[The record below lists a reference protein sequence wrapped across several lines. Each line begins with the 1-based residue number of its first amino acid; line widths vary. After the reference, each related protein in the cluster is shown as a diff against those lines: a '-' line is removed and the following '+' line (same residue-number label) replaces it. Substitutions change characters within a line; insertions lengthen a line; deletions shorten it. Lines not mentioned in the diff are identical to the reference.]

1 MMKNEEPTKYFEL
14 IKPFRG
20 ITYSTHFRT
29 KMSDIICPPYDV
41 IDEKMQEELLKKS
54 ELNYVRV
61 VLSPFGHDRAKK
73 VLEDFIRRNILVQ
86 SEKEKLYVLTQ
97 SFYDG
102 QNNLRES
109 VGIIALV
116 SCEAKIFQ
124 HESTRPRVIEDRIEL
139 LEKTGCNT
147 CPIFLVSEGYNIRQW
162 YEKILKQGKLN
173 LLFSFKYNST
183 EYGLDVDCK
192 FFETDDFELIYDI
205 QDKEFIIADG
215 HHRFNAIKHVYQ
227 VKKNEKFFMA
237 FVADESSGFFILPIL
252 REIRRGEEKKINL
265 SGDIVVSKNHFHSSS
280 NKFDNPL
287 SFLSFQ
293 NSDFLFFFGDN
304 SSLAVNIRKIP
315 EKTHIE
321 ILHEYIVKNIPVEF
335 EHNMLKSIS
344 KLLRGEVGC
353 SIIPKP
359 LSMQE
364 IWSVVKKGKV
374 LPPKST
380 YFWPK
385 IPSGLVL
392 NRTNFAQV

>member
-1 MMKNEEPTKYFEL
+1 MSRELMESFEV

-20 ITYSTHFRT
+20 ITYSPHFRA

-61 VLSPFGHDRAKK
+61 VLSPFGHDHAKK
-73 VLEDFIRRNILVQ
+73 TLEDFIKRNILVQ

-102 QNNLRES
+102 KNFHEA

-116 SCEAKIFQ
+116 SYEAKIFQ

-147 CPIFLVSEGYNIRQW
+147 CPIFLVAGGYNIRKW
-162 YEKILKQGKLN
+162 YEKTLKQGSLN

-192 FFETDDFELIYDI
+192 FFETDDFELIYYL
-205 QDKEFIIADG
+205 QDREFIIADG

-227 VKKNEKFFMA
+227 GKKNEKFFMA
-237 FVADESSGFFILPIL
+237 FISDESSGFLILPIL
-252 REIRRGEEKKINL
+252 REIKRGEEKKINL
-265 SGDIVVSKNHFHSSS
+265 QEDIVISKNHLQTNS
-280 NKFDNPL
+280 NNFDNPL

-321 ILHEYIVKNIPVEF
+321 ILHEYIIKNIPVEF

-344 KLLRGEVGC
+344 KLLRGELGC

-364 IWSVVKKGKV
+364 IWSVVKRGKV

>member
-1 MMKNEEPTKYFEL
+1 MSRELMESFEV

-20 ITYSTHFRT
+20 ITYSPHFRA

-61 VLSPFGHDRAKK
+61 VLSPFGHDHAKK
-73 VLEDFIRRNILVQ
+73 TLEDFIKRNILVQ

-102 QNNLRES
+102 KNFHEA

-116 SCEAKIFQ
+116 SYEAKIFQ

-147 CPIFLVSEGYNIRQW
+147 CPIFLVAGGYNIRKW
-162 YEKILKQGKLN
+162 YEKTLKQGKLN

-192 FFETDDFELIYDI
+192 FFETDDFELIYHL
-205 QDKEFIIADG
+205 QDREFIIADG

-227 VKKNEKFFMA
+227 GKKNEKFFMA
-237 FVADESSGFFILPIL
+237 FISDESSGFLILPIL
-252 REIRRGEEKKINL
+252 REIKRGEEKKINL
-265 SGDIVVSKNHFHSSS
+265 QEDIVISKNHLQTNS
-280 NKFDNPL
+280 NNFDNPL

-304 SSLAVNIRKIP
+304 SSLSVNIRKIP

-344 KLLRGEVGC
+344 KLLRGELGC

-364 IWSVVKKGKV
+364 IWSVVKRGKV

>member
-1 MMKNEEPTKYFEL
+1 MSRELMESFEV

-20 ITYSTHFRT
+20 ITYSPHFRA

-61 VLSPFGHDRAKK
+61 VLSPFGHDHAKK
-73 VLEDFIRRNILVQ
+73 TLEDFIKRNILVQ

-97 SFYDG
+97 SFFDG
-102 QNNLRES
+102 KNFHEA

-116 SCEAKIFQ
+116 SYEAKIFQ

-147 CPIFLVSEGYNIRQW
+147 CPIFLVAGGYNIRKW
-162 YEKILKQGKLN
+162 YEKTLKQGKLN

-192 FFETDDFELIYDI
+192 FFETDDFELIYHL
-205 QDKEFIIADG
+205 QDREFIIADG

-227 VKKNEKFFMA
+227 GKKNEKFFMA
-237 FVADESSGFFILPIL
+237 FISDESSGFLILPIL
-252 REIRRGEEKKINL
+252 REIKRGEEKKINL
-265 SGDIVVSKNHFHSSS
+265 QEDIVISKNHLQTNS
-280 NKFDNPL
+280 NNFDNPL

-304 SSLAVNIRKIP
+304 SSLSVNIRKIP

-344 KLLRGEVGC
+344 KLLRGELGC

-364 IWSVVKKGKV
+364 IWSVVKRGKV

>member
-1 MMKNEEPTKYFEL
+1 
-14 IKPFRG
+14 
-20 ITYSTHFRT
+20 
-29 KMSDIICPPYDV
+29 MSDIICPPYDV

-61 VLSPFGHDRAKK
+61 VLSPFGHDHAKK
-73 VLEDFIRRNILVQ
+73 TLEDFIKRNILVQ

-102 QNNLRES
+102 KNFHEA

-116 SCEAKIFQ
+116 SYEAKIFQ

-147 CPIFLVSEGYNIRQW
+147 CPIFLVAGGYNIRKW
-162 YEKILKQGKLN
+162 YEKTLKQGNLN

-192 FFETDDFELIYDI
+192 FFETDDFELIYYL
-205 QDKEFIIADG
+205 QDREFIIADG

-227 VKKNEKFFMA
+227 GKKNEKFFMA
-237 FVADESSGFFILPIL
+237 FISDESSGFLILPIL
-252 REIRRGEEKKINL
+252 REIKRGEEKKINL
-265 SGDIVVSKNHFHSSS
+265 QEDIVISKNHLQTNS

-321 ILHEYIVKNIPVEF
+321 ILHEYIIKNIPVEF

-344 KLLRGEVGC
+344 KLLRGELGC

-364 IWSVVKKGKV
+364 IWSVVKRGKV

>member
-1 MMKNEEPTKYFEL
+1 MSRELMESFEV

-20 ITYSTHFRT
+20 ITYSPHFRA

-61 VLSPFGHDRAKK
+61 VLSPFGHDHAKK
-73 VLEDFIRRNILVQ
+73 TLEDFIKRNILVQ

-102 QNNLRES
+102 KNFHEA

-116 SCEAKIFQ
+116 SYEAKIFQ

-147 CPIFLVSEGYNIRQW
+147 CPIFLVAGGYNIRKW
-162 YEKILKQGKLN
+162 YEKTLKQGKLN

-192 FFETDDFELIYDI
+192 FFETDDFELIYHL
-205 QDKEFIIADG
+205 QDREFIIADG

-227 VKKNEKFFMA
+227 GKKNEKFFMA
-237 FVADESSGFFILPIL
+237 FISDESSGFLILPIL
-252 REIRRGEEKKINL
+252 REIKRGEEKKINL
-265 SGDIVVSKNHFHSSS
+265 QEDIVISKNHLQTNS
-280 NKFDNPL
+280 NNFDNPL

-304 SSLAVNIRKIP
+304 SSLSVNIRKIP

-321 ILHEYIVKNIPVEF
+321 ILHEYIIKNIPVEF

-344 KLLRGEVGC
+344 KLLRGELGC

-364 IWSVVKKGKV
+364 IWSVVKRGKV

>member
-1 MMKNEEPTKYFEL
+1 MMEIKKPIKFEL

-20 ITYSTHFRT
+20 ITYSTHFRS

-61 VLSPFGHDRAKK
+61 VLSPFGHDHAKK
-73 VLEDFIRRNILVQ
+73 ILEEFIRKNILVQ

-102 QNNLRES
+102 QNFREF

-116 SCEAKIFQ
+116 SYEAKIFQ
-124 HESTRPRVIEDRIEL
+124 HEGTRPRVIEDRIEL

-147 CPIFLVSEGYNIRQW
+147 CPIFLVAEGYNIRQW
-162 YEKILKQGKLN
+162 YEKTSNQGKLN

-192 FFETDDFELIYDI
+192 FFETDDFDLIYDL
-205 QDKEFIIADG
+205 QDREFIIADG

-227 VKKNEKFFMA
+227 AKKNEKFFMA
-237 FVADESSGFFILPIL
+237 FVADESSGFLILPIL
-252 REIRRGEEKKINL
+252 REIRTGEEKKINL
-265 SGDIVVSKNHFHSSS
+265 PEDIVVSKNNFQVSI
-280 NKFDNPL
+280 NNFDNPL

-293 NSDFLFFFGDN
+293 NNDFLFFFGNN
-304 SSLAVNIRKIP
+304 SSLSVNIRKIP

-321 ILHEYIVKNIPVEF
+321 ILHEYIIKNIPVEF
-335 EHNMLKSIS
+335 EHNMLKSLS
-344 KLLRGEVGC
+344 KLVRGDLGC
-353 SIIPKP
+353 LIIPKP

-364 IWSVVKKGKV
+364 IWSVVKRGKV